1 MVVGVSGAAQHAG
14 GTMGFRDVQGPG
26 AGRVM
31 GVPERGGGS
40 TRIQGGKATRR
51 VVRGRVPGM
60 ARGGGLERPGI
71 EHVMA
76 LTGGRWRFGW
86 HVGRKGGI
94 ERMVAGRGAGGFR
107 RSRSYVAD
115 FKAAAG
121 CWDGEKEEVG
131 NRELETWSGGEREGD
146 VEGGEGLESG
156 AKLTDAIG
164 GAASAFPSTKQTSK
178 EDFEGS
184 TPLSM
189 SSIFSTAAIFCRL
202 KLGKTTKSSFR
213 FKETIFE

>member
-1 MVVGVSGAAQHAG
+1 
-14 GTMGFRDVQGPG
+14 
-26 AGRVM
+26 M

-94 ERMVAGRGAGGFR
+94 ERMVAGRGAGGFGGVVLTSLISKLLLDVR
-107 RSRSYVAD
+107 
-115 FKAAAG
+115 
-121 CWDGEKEEVG
+121 DGEKEEVG